1 LADMPFMVNDD
12 LHKRMAKRF
21 ADELELWNSI
31 ESAHLVMIG
40 TFGLG
45 PTGVAS
51 LEELAL
57 MVVTQEWLPI
67 ESVFELDLLAALVEQ
82 KRHFTKGMRYNLV
95 SSRPLATAVLQDTK
109 PASAALYVI
118 PPTAEADYGAA
129 LQDLVEGSE
138 LVAWFWRAG
147 EDPCPPLP
155 ALEGYEAMP
164 VPQIGEQEESKTT
177 TA

>member
-1 LADMPFMVNDD
+1 MIVVGEVKAIEPSRYGHKIVLKHLADMPFMVNDD

-82 KRHFTKGMRYNLV
+82 KRHFTKDALQPGQQPTTGHG
-95 SSRPLATAVLQDTK
+95 RPAGHQTGIGRTVCH
-109 PASAALYVI
+109 
-118 PPTAEADYGAA
+118 PTHGRGGLRGGAA
-129 LQDLVEGSE
+129 RLG
-138 LVAWFWRAG
+138 
-147 EDPCPPLP
+147 
-155 ALEGYEAMP
+155 
-164 VPQIGEQEESKTT
+164 
-177 TA
+177 